1 MVFGPLSAD
10 AMERIAQRELD
21 ETCGQ
26 LREAGVALSYE
37 PEVPAA
43 LAALAKP
50 ELGARALR
58 RLVRTRVLE
67 PLALLELHGAPAR
80 VALRGGGVCVEA
92 QARGV
97 QPSADPVPSGAAMPF

>member
-1 MVFGPLSAD
+1 M
-10 AMERIAQRELD
+10 
-21 ETCGQ
+21 
-26 LREAGVALSYE
+26 ALSYE

-97 QPSADPVPSGAAMPF
+97 QPSADPVPSGAAVPF